1 MTKKEAR
8 TTVKR
13 IREDICYL
21 MQDWHELWVRK
32 GFKALGYSD
41 YKECI
46 QKELSSV
53 LSYGYAQQMK
63 DAGVARM
70 NIYPKLPMGKIME
83 GMLRP
88 MHPLSTQQRK
98 TAPGET
104 GQGRAGQE
112 VPWPVRSNSFRA
124 LRLATLA

>member
-21 MQDWHELWVRK
+21 MQDWHEHWVRK

-46 QKELSSV
+46 QKELSSI
-53 LSYGYAQQMK
+53 LSYGYAQKMK
-63 DAGVARM
+63 DAGV
-70 NIYPKLPMGKIME
+70 
-83 GMLRP
+83 
-88 MHPLSTQQRK
+88 
-98 TAPGET
+98 
-104 GQGRAGQE
+104 
-112 VPWPVRSNSFRA
+112 SNSHFESLSRRCRA
-124 LRLATLA
+124 SGRSG